1 MDPIK
6 DLIASLATIE
16 FGGMTAEE
24 KDEDIT
30 KQLANHY
37 LALIRTLCKQY
48 TAVSLD
54 ASDLTVLRI
63 DGCSYNLDLL
73 ISHDDR
79 ENRKH
84 LTKIKTILTELTED
98 GEDANEI
105 LGSVQE
111 ILNA

>member
-1 MDPIK
+1 MDPLK
-6 DLIASLATIE
+6 DLIASLANLE
-16 FGGMTAEE
+16 FGGIATEE

-37 LALIRTLCKQY
+37 LALIRTLCPQY
-48 TAVSLD
+48 TTVSLN
-54 ASDLTVLRI
+54 ASDLSVLEI
-63 DGCSYNLDLL
+63 DGKSYNLDLL
-73 ISHDDR
+73 ISHDDT

-84 LTKIKTILTELTED
+84 LAVIETILTELTED

-105 LGSVQE
+105 LSSVQE